1 MGHMAVTRIAGKR
14 RTSSAKNQSQA
25 MRVLP
30 FAVGAAVGIT
40 AGAVAGVLLEQE
52 IGRAVGHVMG
62 VVDRRGG
69 KAEEPRFD
77 LLLQ

>member
-1 MGHMAVTRIAGKR
+1 MGGMLVAGKR
-14 RTSSAKNQSQA
+14 RRSLGKHEKPVTR
-25 MRVLP
+25 MMP
-30 FAVGAAVGIT
+30 FAVGAAVGVT

-52 IGRAVGHVMG
+52 IGRAVGHLIG
-62 VVDRRGG
+62 VVDRRPA

>member
-1 MGHMAVTRIAGKR
+1 MAVTRIPGKR
-14 RTSSAKNQSQA
+14 RTSPAKRQSQA

-30 FAVGAAVGIT
+30 FAVGAAVGVT

-52 IGRAVGHVMG
+52 IGRAVGHVIG
-62 VVDRRGG
+62 VIDRRGD
-69 KAEEPRFD
+69 KNEEPRFD